1 MSNKVV
7 DLNQSV
13 KELSTKEDFVPPC
26 DLFARTFKFGL
37 PQRHAKWSILGVF
50 MSMLLISLVVGNV
63 IVKYSQVGRDINI
76 TEELI

>member
-13 KELSTKEDFVPPC
+13 KQLSTKEDCVPPC

-37 PQRHAKWSILGVF
+37 PQRHAKWSILGVL
-50 MSMLLISLVVGNV
+50 MSLLLIGLVVGNA
-63 IVKYSQVGRDINI
+63 IVKYSQVGRDITI
-76 TEELI
+76 TEESM